1 MTYDQKLEHVLRR
14 ATAVFAEK
22 GYHRASIRDIAR
34 ATGMSLAGL
43 YYYFTSKQQLLFL
56 IADHSHS
63 GMLERGLAALEGAK
77 GARDKLA
84 RLIRAHLEF
93 ALEDMD
99 RIKVLSHE
107 IGSLHGEYLAKVV
120 EKRKRYFA
128 TLVGILRELRGN
140 GTGNGR
146 DLRTAAAGLFG
157 MLNWIYTWYKPGR
170 DPDAAALA
178 EQMTR
183 IFLDGFA
190 AAGATDG
197 RAVRAT
203 RVHPSHSR
211 RPLAPSPIPSPSGRE
226 REIFFSPR
234 PRRGRGTG

>member
-1 MTYDQKLEHVLRR
+1 MVEGPALMTYDEKLEHVLRR

-22 GYHRASIRDIAR
+22 GYHRASVRDIAR

-63 GMLERGLAALEGAK
+63 GMLERGLAGLAGATDP
-77 GARDKLA
+77 RDKLG
-84 RLIRAHLEF
+84 RLIRAHLEY

-128 TLVGILRELRGN
+128 ALVGILRELRGN
-140 GTGNGR
+140 GAGNGR

-170 DPDAAALA
+170 DPDAATLA

-190 AAGATDG
+190 RDGAAAGRAAKGPRSRALNG
-197 RAVRAT
+197 RATA
-203 RVHPSHSR
+203 
-211 RPLAPSPIPSPSGRE
+211 RPN
-226 REIFFSPR
+226 
-234 PRRGRGTG
+234 PRRRAAA

>member
-1 MTYDQKLEHVLRR
+1 MAEGPALMTYDEKLEHVLRR

-22 GYHRASIRDIAR
+22 GYHRASVRDIAR

-63 GMLERGLAALEGAK
+63 GMLERGLAGLAGATDP
-77 GARDKLA
+77 RDKLG
-84 RLIRAHLEF
+84 RLIRAHLEY

-128 TLVGILRELRGN
+128 ALVGILRDKAWEEMLR
-140 GTGNGR
+140 
-146 DLRTAAAGLFG
+146 
-157 MLNWIYTWYKPGR
+157 
-170 DPDAAALA
+170 ALA
-178 EQMTR
+178 GAVDRMWITAPPSAPAER
-183 IFLDGFA
+183 RWDLDEVKRGMEGDGEGVVQPDFDRALQECQAGAGTILVTGSFHTVGDALARLPGFA
-190 AAGATDG
+190 
-197 RAVRAT
+197 
-203 RVHPSHSR
+203 
-211 RPLAPSPIPSPSGRE
+211 PLG
-226 REIFFSPR
+226 
-234 PRRGRGTG
+234 

>member
-1 MTYDQKLEHVLRR
+1 MTYDEKLEHVLRR

-56 IADHSHS
+56 IADHSHTK
-63 GMLERGLAALEGAK
+63 MLESGLAALAGATD
-77 GARDKLA
+77 GRDRLA

-93 ALEDMD
+93 ALQDMD

-120 EKRKRYFA
+120 DKRKRYFA
-128 TLVGILRELRGN
+128 ALMGVLREVRGD
-140 GTGNGR
+140 GAGNGR
-146 DLRTAAAGLFG
+146 DLRTAAAALFG

-170 DPDAAALA
+170 DPDAATMA

-183 IFLDGFA
+183 IFLDGFTA
-190 AAGATDG
+190 KAVPDG
-197 RAVRAT
+197 RTARSAGKA
-203 RVHPSHSR
+203 
-211 RPLAPSPIPSPSGRE
+211 PLKAQ
-226 REIFFSPR
+226 
-234 PRRGRGTG
+234 PRRHVA

>member
-22 GYHRASIRDIAR
+22 GYHRASIRDISR

-56 IADHSHS
+56 IADHCHT
-63 GMLERGLAALEGAK
+63 GMLERGLAALEGATDP
-77 GARDKLA
+77 RDKLA

-107 IGSLHGEYLAKVV
+107 IGSLHGKYLSKVV

-128 TLVGILRELRGN
+128 ALVSILRELRGN
-140 GTGNGR
+140 GGANGR
-146 DLRTAAAGLFG
+146 ELRTAAAGLFG
-157 MLNWIYTWYKPGR
+157 MLNWIYTWYRPGR

-178 EQMTR
+178 GQMTR
-183 IFLDGFA
+183 IFLDGFPSNGAAEGRVVKTVRSKGDGGRVALKVQQKRHA
-190 AAGATDG
+190 AA
-197 RAVRAT
+197 
-203 RVHPSHSR
+203 
-211 RPLAPSPIPSPSGRE
+211 
-226 REIFFSPR
+226 
-234 PRRGRGTG
+234 

>member
-1 MTYDQKLEHVLRR
+1 MAEGPALMTYDEKLEHVLRR

-56 IADHSHS
+56 IADHSHT
-63 GMLERGLAALEGAK
+63 GMLERGLAALHGATDP
-77 GARDKLA
+77 RDKLA

-107 IGSLHGEYLAKVV
+107 IGSLHGEYLTKVV

-128 TLVGILRELRGN
+128 ALVAVLRELRGN
-140 GTGNGR
+140 GAGNGR
-146 DLRTAAAGLFG
+146 ELRTAAAGLFG

-170 DPDAAALA
+170 DPDAAGLA

-183 IFLDGFA
+183 IFVDGFA
-190 AAGATDG
+190 AKAAGNGQTMKS
-197 RAVRAT
+197 VRPKAAAAKT
-203 RVHPSHSR
+203 ALKVQPKRQV
-211 RPLAPSPIPSPSGRE
+211 A
-226 REIFFSPR
+226 
-234 PRRGRGTG
+234 

>member
-1 MTYDQKLEHVLRR
+1 MAEGLVLMTYDEKLEHVLRR

-56 IADHSHS
+56 IADHSHT
-63 GMLERGLAALEGAK
+63 GMLDRGLAALEGVRDP
-77 GARDKLA
+77 RDKLA
-84 RLIRAHLEF
+84 RLIRAHLEY

-99 RIKVLSHE
+99 RIRVLSHE

-128 TLVGILRELRGN
+128 ALVGILRELRGN
-140 GTGNGR
+140 GAANGR

-157 MLNWIYTWYKPGR
+157 MLNWIYTWYRPGR
-170 DPDAAALA
+170 DPDAATLA

-183 IFLDGFA
+183 IFLEGFA
-190 AAGATDG
+190 PNGAANG
-197 RAVRAT
+197 RAVKPLRTKTPGVRAHAK
-203 RVHPSHSR
+203 RH
-211 RPLAPSPIPSPSGRE
+211 AAA
-226 REIFFSPR
+226 
-234 PRRGRGTG
+234 